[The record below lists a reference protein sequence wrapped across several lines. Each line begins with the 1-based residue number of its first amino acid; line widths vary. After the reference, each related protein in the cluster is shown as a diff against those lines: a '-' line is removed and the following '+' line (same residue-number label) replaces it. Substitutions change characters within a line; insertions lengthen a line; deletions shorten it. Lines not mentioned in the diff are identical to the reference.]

1 MTLVTYLVCL
11 PPPGI
16 TSWLPILWGWPSSP
30 SFSWLPSTS
39 SSMLLSRYWQPPI
52 IPLFIFEESGAKNQ
66 KRTHRQKRDRQIA
79 SLLILLVIVF
89 GSCNIVRVI
98 FLMMEWWCD
107 DGGYYGEYAFL
118 LHSGLFIP
126 GTLSVLKFIKEN
138 TAKLITFDIGF

>member
-1 MTLVTYLVCL
+1 MFASPRDYILIANFVGMALV
-11 PPPGI
+11 P
-16 TSWLPILWGWPSSP
+16 
-30 SFSWLPSTS
+30 F
-39 SSMLLSRYWQPPI
+39 LLLAALNFKLYATIKVLTTTRPI
-52 IPLFIFEESGAKNQ
+52 ITLFIFEESGAKNQ

-118 LHSGLFIP
+118 LHPGLLF
-126 GTLSVLKFIKEN
+126 LAHCLYDNSLKRTKI
-138 TAKLITFDIGF
+138 IC